1 MTPPSLF
8 YDEIM
13 GQPAA
18 LQRLLQEYGGGDRR
32 ARLAAVPAAR
42 RPVLLGMGASYHSA
56 LLAARHLSSLG
67 IAAQALEA
75 TDVLYGDAAPLGTAE
90 PLVYISQS
98 GSSGEIAPLLA
109 SLPPEQPLVALTNDE
124 HSPLAHRAQAV
135 LPLLAGDEQLVATKT
150 YVNSIALLWL
160 LARHWSGTLNA
171 GASDALNRVQGRLAA
186 LLAEGP
192 ALAGRWEETMLPA
205 QTFVFIGSGQQAVT
219 ARQAA
224 MMAMEWLKL
233 PALSS
238 TVGAFRHGP
247 LEIAQP
253 GLGVVVFVAPG
264 PAYGSSCHLAQTL
277 QGYGASV
284 LVVENG
290 RVRWP
295 DEPPA
300 SDGLPPDE
308 SLSPLLDIAPVQILV
323 EALGRRRSVPPGF
336 RHIDKVAALL

>member
-1 MTPPSLF
+1 MTSPSLF

-18 LQRLLQEYGGGDRR
+18 LQRLLDEYAAPEGRR
-32 ARLAAVPAAR
+32 VLAAVPPAS

-56 LLAARHLSSLG
+56 LLAARHMNSLG
-67 IAAQALEA
+67 FAAQALEA
-75 TDVLYGDAAPLGTAE
+75 TDVLYGGDGPLAAAG

-109 SLPPEQPLVALTNDE
+109 GLPPNQPLVALTNDE
-124 HSPLAHRAQAV
+124 RSPLAHHAQVV

-150 YVNSIALLWL
+150 YLNSIALLWL
-160 LARHWSGTLNA
+160 LAHQWA
-171 GASDALNRVQGRLAA
+171 GALGADAFDAVGRVRQRLAA

-192 ALAGRWEETMLPA
+192 ALVGRWAEVMAPA
-205 QTFVFIGSGQQAVT
+205 QAFVCIGSGQQAPT

-224 MMAMEWLKL
+224 MMTMEWLKL

-264 PAYGSSCHLAQTL
+264 PAYESSCRLAQTL

-284 LVVENG
+284 LLIENG
-290 RVRWP
+290 RVRGP
-295 DEPPA
+295 GEPA
-300 SDGLPPDE
+300 AADGLPPAE
-308 SLSPLLDIAPVQILV
+308 HLSPLVDIVPAQLLV
-323 EALGRRRSVPPGF
+323 EALARQRGVAPGF
-336 RHIDKVAALL
+336 RHIDKVTTLL